1 MTGYI
6 HVFTGNGKG
15 KTAAAIG
22 LAMRAIGAGFKVY
35 AAQFLQG
42 NSDNPL
48 QALEKISEQVL
59 IRKYGDR
66 NLPFRQ
72 IGRDERQEAL
82 ELLREICGVILSGD
96 YQLII
101 LEDAN
106 IAVCHGF
113 FTVEDLLK
121 MIDSKPRHVDV
132 IITGDCV
139 APQII
144 ERADLVTDM
153 KGIKM
158 GPDLARADSI
168 NWA

>member
-6 HVFTGNGKG
+6 HVYTGNGKG
-15 KTAAAIG
+15 KTATAMG
-22 LAMRAIGAGFKVY
+22 LAMRAIEAGFKVY
-35 AAQFLQG
+35 VAQFLQG
-42 NSDNPL
+42 NGDNSL

-59 IRKYGDR
+59 IRKYGDQGQPLSEIR
-66 NLPFRQ
+66 
-72 IGRDERQEAL
+72 RDDRQEAL
-82 ELLREICGVILSGD
+82 EVLREICGVIHSGE

-113 FTVEDLLK
+113 FMVEDLLE
-121 MIDSKPRHVDV
+121 MVDSKPRHVDV

-144 ERADLVTDM
+144 KRADLVTDM
-153 KGIKM
+153 RGVKM
-158 GPDLARADSI
+158 GPDLARAASI
-168 NWA
+168 N